1 MMGKEVVLWLDERWY
16 NAINKHLKD
25 ETLEEHLEEVI
36 DQLCNQLPEHEYAR
50 ISQEIWQED
59 QENHQAAEAARR
71 FAVFRV
77 REKGAD
83 SVFCFEENCDALL
96 AAKKLRSYMQDSP
109 NNPGCK
115 FADTFRNAVPIR
127 NRDFNQA
134 VIERLENTTG
144 RVTGAFDINLDDGTF
159 STLHSTSGWQTFTRR
174 AAISAAYYA
183 MKKDSEA
190 WDRRMQIFIDRLQ
203 GKQINPD
210 YEFTLLRGENS
221 LEDRDI
227 RFADEIIQNDNCLEF
242 YMEVNFDPDK
252 LFGTHVCTDEN
263 NSFLNVYANY
273 DMETEQV
280 CDVLNVILV
289 GETGDVEL
297 HYPLSQEEK
306 ALMIP
311 EMDAFS
317 QKRYGQSLAD
327 CRAQYLEEMKTSEQ
341 LAPQSVPE
349 MQM

>member
-1 MMGKEVVLWLDERWY
+1 MQGKEIILWLDERWY
-16 NAINKHLKD
+16 NALNKHLKD
-25 ETLEEHLEEVI
+25 ETLEEHLEDVI

-50 ISQEIWQED
+50 ISHEIWQED

-96 AAKKLRSYMQDSP
+96 AAKKLRSYVQDSP

-127 NRDFNQA
+127 NRDFNEA
-134 VIERLENTTG
+134 VIERLENTSG
-144 RVTGAFDINLDDGTF
+144 RVTGAFDIDMDDGTF

-174 AAISAAYYA
+174 AAISAAYFA

-190 WDRRMQIFIDRLQ
+190 WGRRMQIFVDRLQ

-210 YEFTLLRGENS
+210 HEFTLLRGERS
-221 LEDRDI
+221 LEDSDI
-227 RFADEIIQNDNCLEF
+227 CFAEEIIQNDNCLEF
-242 YMEVNFDPDK
+242 YMEVNFNADE
-252 LFGTHVCTDEN
+252 LFGTNISADQPRYY
-263 NSFLNVYANY
+263 LNVYANY
-273 DMETEQV
+273 DMEAEQV
-280 CDVLNVILV
+280 YDALTVILV
-289 GETGDVEL
+289 SEKGDVEL

-306 ALMIP
+306 DRMLPKM
-311 EMDAFS
+311 EAFV
-317 QKRYGQSLAD
+317 QNRYGQSLGE
-327 CRAQYLEEMKTSEQ
+327 CREQYLAESSQE
-341 LAPQSVPE
+341 ARPAPE